1 VSENRLVGEVNDL
14 VGEVELAAIP
24 EATPG
29 NYAKRWSKRRVGDT
43 EEDSLTRATKLKA
56 QQNEGDKDTEP
67 LNFNLFDLCIESNL
81 YSVGISLGHGKCS
94 INESIS
100 NLREVAAPSVEG
112 SDYDKKTVSMDKEM
126 IYLEDD
132 EELDKLLLNQL
143 CCEITEEVM
152 DLGDCKDDLLITSG
166 SKTRK
171 KEI

>member
-1 VSENRLVGEVNDL
+1 MGENRLVGEVNGL

-81 YSVGISLGHGKCS
+81 CSVGISLGHGKCS

-100 NLREVAAPSVEG
+100 KLREAQLL
-112 SDYDKKTVSMDKEM
+112 VSRVLIM
-126 IYLEDD
+126 I
-132 EELDKLLLNQL
+132 
-143 CCEITEEVM
+143 
-152 DLGDCKDDLLITSG
+152 
-166 SKTRK
+166 RK
-171 KEI
+171 H